1 MTERRPFD
9 VNMRLLATRH
19 GPDFLQWFL
28 GEDVRFERT
37 EESVM
42 VSVERRADLLVSFQD
57 EDELLKLLHA
67 EFQLQIDE
75 NDPAKYPPF
84 RMFEYAAMARRS
96 YGQVPIQILVLM
108 ENTAAARRIPDHF
121 AEGNVRVSYRV
132 IRLWEE
138 DPQVILDSGLT
149 GLLPLLP
156 LMAGSSADLLEES
169 LSVLEERLESGE
181 ERAELMKVAALL
193 ASIRTKPDIIRSILR
208 GRAMVNLM
216 EETPLGRELL
226 AEREARIREAEQAA
240 QAEGLARGQAEGLA
254 RGQAEGLARGQ
265 AEGLRQAVLRLIAH
279 RFGTVPEDVRQQ
291 LRSIVETER
300 LNRLLDAAYDATDL
314 EAFRRQLTPSS

>member
-1 MTERRPFD
+1 MERRPFD
-9 VNMRLLATRH
+9 INMRSLATRH

-42 VSVERRADLLVSFQD
+42 VSVERRADFLASFQD
-57 EDELLKLLHA
+57 QEERRQLLHA

-84 RMFEYAAMARRS
+84 RMFEYAAMACRS
-96 YGQVPIQILVLM
+96 YGQVPIQILVLL

-121 AEGNVRVSYRV
+121 AEGGVRVSYRV

-138 DPQVILDSGLT
+138 DPQTILDSGLT

-169 LSVLEERLESGE
+169 LSVLEQRLESSE
-181 ERAELMKVAALL
+181 ERTNLMKVAALL
-193 ASIRTKPDIIRSILR
+193 ASIRTKPNIIRSILR

-226 AEREARIREAEQAA
+226 AERAERLRQENAEYEAWLAEREARGRE
-240 QAEGLARGQAEGLA
+240 EGLEAGRRLQAVELT
-254 RGQAEGLARGQ
+254 
-265 AEGLRQAVLRLIAH
+265 LRQL
-279 RFGTVPEDVRQQ
+279 Q
-291 LRSIVETER
+291 
-300 LNRLLDAAYDATDL
+300 NRLKVLPPSITEQVSQLSLTKLDELSLALLDFSNVLDL
-314 EAFRRQLTPSS
+314 QTWLEQHD

>member
-1 MTERRPFD
+1 MMERRPFD
-9 VNMRLLATRH
+9 VNMRSLATRH

-28 GEDVRFERT
+28 GEDAHFERT

-42 VSVERRADLLVSFQD
+42 VSVERRADLLVRFQD
-57 EDELLKLLHA
+57 QDERLQLLHA
-67 EFQLQIDE
+67 EFQLQIVE
-75 NDPAKYPPF
+75 NDPAQYPPF
-84 RMFEYAAMARRS
+84 RMFEYAAMTCRS
-96 YGQVPIQILVLM
+96 FGQVPIQILVLM

-121 AEGNVRVSYRV
+121 AEGGVRVSYRV

-169 LSVLEERLESGE
+169 LSALEERLESSE
-181 ERAELMKVAALL
+181 ERTSLMKVAALL
-193 ASIRTKPDIIRSILR
+193 ASIRTKPNIIRSILR

-226 AEREARIREAEQAA
+226 AERAERLLQENIEREARIREADQAGREA
-240 QAEGLARGQAEGLA
+240 GLKA
-254 RGQAEGLARGQ
+254 GQ
-265 AEGLRQAVLRLIAH
+265 AEGLRQAVMRFIAH
-279 RFGTVPEDVRQQ
+279 RFGTVPEDIRQQ
-291 LRSIVETER
+291 LQSIVETDR
-300 LNRLLDAAYDATDL
+300 LGRLLDAAYDTADL
-314 EAFRRQLTPSS
+314 EDYRRQLTL

>member
-19 GPDFLQWFL
+19 GPDFLRWFL

-42 VSVERRADLLVSFQD
+42 VSVERRADLLVSFQNQY
-57 EDELLKLLHA
+57 ERLKLLHA

-75 NDPAKYPPF
+75 NDPAQYPPF
-84 RMFEYAAMARRS
+84 RMFEYAAMTRRS

-138 DPQVILDSGLT
+138 DPQAILDSGLT

-156 LMAGSSADLLEES
+156 LMAGSSPDLLEES
-169 LSVLEERLESGE
+169 LTALEERLESGE

-193 ASIRTKPDIIRSILR
+193 ASIRTQPNIIRSILR

-240 QAEGLARGQAEGLA
+240 LKAGREAGLEAGREAGREEGRE
-254 RGQAEGLARGQ
+254 
-265 AEGLRQAVLRLIAH
+265 EGLRQAALRRIAH
-279 RFGTVPEDVRQQ
+279 RFGIVPEDVRQQ
-291 LRSIVETER
+291 LRTIVEMER
-300 LNRLLDAAYDATDL
+300 LNRVLDAAYDAADL
-314 EAFRRQLTPSS
+314 EAFRRQLDP